1 MGVEMNWMAP
11 SLRAAVGALLAV
23 AALAVAYGVAG
34 PAASVGMAVGAGA
47 MAAICWFRRR
57 ALAGDSERSFDGA
70 PVGLCHLTPEGRVLR
85 TNRALQRYL
94 GRGAAALQGARLAD
108 FTYAEDCATLLA
120 HLRELAEG
128 SSGSCRVEQRFLH
141 GDGHLLWARLSLRLL
156 RNDKGRPSL
165 LVAAIE
171 DLDEHK
177 RSERFSRAAEETFRT
192 IAEHV
197 PAMIWVSTPETRVLF
212 VNRAH
217 DTIWGRSRESVYAD
231 PDSNLRMI
239 HPADLDR
246 VLQCRAARDRS
257 GDYEINYR
265 IVRDDGE
272 VRYIRDIGRGICDER
287 GQLQYVISS
296 AMDITSEMHVRDE
309 MHELN
314 SKLREANLL
323 MQENA
328 RLDSLT
334 LCLTRSAIFEAA
346 EKALQVA
353 QRYGRVSTLVFFDL
367 NDFKEIND
375 NFGHHIGD
383 RGLVAFAE
391 QIKTRLRTT
400 DDLGRYGGDE
410 FVALLRETDAEQ
422 ARRLLSSLTPVVV
435 DAGEG
440 RSVIVRFSAGVACSN
455 EPGIETVD
463 DWMRSADDHMY
474 LHKARHNGH

>member
-1 MGVEMNWMAP
+1 MGVPMKWTPLLPA
-11 SLRAAVGALLAV
+11 LAIAVVAVLVLGVAYQLAGMAV
-23 AALAVAYGVAG
+23 AL
-34 PAASVGMAVGAGA
+34 GMAVGA
-47 MAAICWFRRR
+47 AAATLLCRWHHAIRQR
-57 ALAGDSERSFDGA
+57 ADERAFEAA
-70 PVGLCHLTPEGRVLR
+70 PVGLCELGLDGRVLR
-85 TNRALQRYL
+85 ANRALQRYL
-94 GRGAAALQGARLAD
+94 GRGETTLRGGRLLD
-108 FTYAEDCATLLA
+108 CGYAEDGATLLA

-128 SSGSCRVEQRFLH
+128 TSGSCRLELRFLH
-141 GDGHLLWARLSLRLL
+141 AEGHLLWARCSLRLV
-156 RNDKGRPSL
+156 RDRQRRPARL
-165 LVAAIE
+165 IAAIE
-171 DLDEHK
+171 DLDEQK

-217 DTIWGRSRESVYAD
+217 DTIWGQSRENVYAD

-239 HPADLDR
+239 HPADLER

-257 GDYEINYR
+257 GDYEVNYR

-272 VRYIRDIGRGICDER
+272 VRYIRDIGRGVCDER
-287 GQLQYVISS
+287 GHLQYVISS

-309 MHELN
+309 MHDLN
-314 SKLREANLL
+314 SRLREANLL

-334 LCLTRSAIFEAA
+334 HCLTRSAIFEAA
-346 EKALQVA
+346 EKALQVQ

-383 RGLVAFAE
+383 RSLVAFAE
-391 QIKTRLRTT
+391 QVKARLRTT

-422 ARRLLSSLTPVVV
+422 ARHLLAALTPVVV
-435 DAGEG
+435 DAGDG

-455 EPGIETVD
+455 EPDIDTVD
-463 DWMRSADDHMY
+463 DWMRSADNHMY
-474 LHKARHNGH
+474 RHKARHGS